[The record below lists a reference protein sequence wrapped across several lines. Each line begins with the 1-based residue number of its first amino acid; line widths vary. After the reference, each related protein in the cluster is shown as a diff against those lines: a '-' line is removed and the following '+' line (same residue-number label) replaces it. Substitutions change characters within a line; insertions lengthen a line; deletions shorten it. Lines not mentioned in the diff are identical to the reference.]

1 MATAACKS
9 KTSTKAKASMKP
21 IGKVTG
27 KITGKAPVV
36 ATTKKSA
43 AKKQG

>member
-9 KTSTKAKASMKP
+9 KTPAKAKASMKP

-36 ATTKKSA
+36 ATTKKAA

>member
-9 KTSTKAKASMKP
+9 KTSAKAKASMKP
-21 IGKVTG
+21 IG

-36 ATTKKSA
+36 ATTKKAA

>member
-1 MATAACKS
+1 MATAACYPKPPA
-9 KTSTKAKASMKP
+9 KVKASMKP

-27 KITGKAPVV
+27 KAPVV
-36 ATTKKSA
+36 ATTKKAA